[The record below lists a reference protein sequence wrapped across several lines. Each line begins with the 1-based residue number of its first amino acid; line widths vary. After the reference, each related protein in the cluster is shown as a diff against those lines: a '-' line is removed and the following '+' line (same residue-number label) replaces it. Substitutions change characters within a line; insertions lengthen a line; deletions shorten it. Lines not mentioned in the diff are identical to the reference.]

1 MQALPPLTVRQPQ
14 AFDIVDDPVR
24 VCGIGTGFEGTFSA
38 RVRDGNG
45 SQVAQVSISAGG
57 TGIWGNYQ
65 ATIPLGGVPATPQGT
80 LEVFELSAKGDG
92 AELNKVVVAITFG
105 PALLDPYHGF
115 LQYTVV
121 GGDTLS
127 GIAQRFYG
135 DGNQW
140 PRIYEANR
148 DRVSSPNL
156 IFPGQVLRVP
166 Q

>member
-45 SQVAQVSISAGG
+45 SQVALVGISAGG
-57 TGIWGNYQ
+57 TGTWGNYQ
-65 ATIPLGGVPATPQGT
+65 ATIPLGAVPATPQGT
-80 LEVFELSAKGDG
+80 LEVFELSARGDG
-92 AELNKVVVAITFG
+92 TELNKVVVAITFG

-121 GGDTLS
+121 AGDTLS

-148 DRVSSPNL
+148 DRIGNPNL
-156 IFPGQVLRVP
+156 VFPGQVLRIP